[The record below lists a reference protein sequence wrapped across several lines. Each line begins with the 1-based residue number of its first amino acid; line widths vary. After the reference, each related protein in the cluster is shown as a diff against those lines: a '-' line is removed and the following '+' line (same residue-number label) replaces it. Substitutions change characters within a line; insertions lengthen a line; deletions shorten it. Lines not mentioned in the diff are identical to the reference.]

1 MSRLLWIA
9 LACSFAFSAVAVP
22 TVAQTAK
29 AKADKCTVHPSDIRR
44 QCALE
49 LGGMCDPSTG
59 IVTLE
64 GHQAVRFWGSS
75 ASRNASRESA
85 DRRNADSADALSIL
99 CCPDGATRHDD

>member
-59 IVTLE
+59 TVTLD
-64 GHQAVRFWGSS
+64 GPSGG
-75 ASRNASRESA
+75 
-85 DRRNADSADALSIL
+85 SIL
-99 CCPDGATRHDD
+99 GVQRFEECVARKRGQPQR

>member
-9 LACSFAFSAVAVP
+9 LACSFAFAVVAGPAVAQ
-22 TVAQTAK
+22 AAK

-59 IVTLE
+59 TVTLD
-64 GHQAVRFWGSS
+64 GPSGG
-75 ASRNASRESA
+75 
-85 DRRNADSADALSIL
+85 SIL
-99 CCPDGATRHDD
+99 GVQRFEECVARKRRQAQR